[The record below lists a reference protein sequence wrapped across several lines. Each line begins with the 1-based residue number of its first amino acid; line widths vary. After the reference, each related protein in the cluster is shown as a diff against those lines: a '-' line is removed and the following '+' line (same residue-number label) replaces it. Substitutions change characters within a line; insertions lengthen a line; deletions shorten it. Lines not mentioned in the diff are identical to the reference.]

1 MFAPAEF
8 AKNSERPRAS
18 RSGRVPLMK
27 EVLEGYF
34 AEQQPSPATVKKW
47 TIAAQSLIGHSG
59 HDDASRVTPDDV
71 IAWKNALL
79 TPDPRGERPRS
90 PMTVRHGYIGA
101 VKPVFA
107 WAVDNKLI
115 AFNPA
120 KGVRVAVPRTTQA
133 RAEKGVHR

>member
-90 PMTVRHGYIGA
+90 QMTVRHGYIGRIRSRESTE
-101 VKPVFA
+101 
-107 WAVDNKLI
+107 D
-115 AFNPA
+115 
-120 KGVRVAVPRTTQA
+120 
-133 RAEKGVHR
+133 